1 MKEVLKRANSPTPA
15 FFRKLRNTGLMLTS
29 ISASVLARQDL
40 FPHAIVTIAG
50 YAAVGGAVLSAV
62 CQLVKENEQ

>member
-1 MKEVLKRANSPTPA
+1 MKEVMKRANSPTPA
-15 FFRKLRNTGLMLTS
+15 FFRKLRNTGLALTS
-29 ISASVLARQDL
+29 LSAAFLSTPDL
-40 FPHAIVTIAG
+40 LPGIMVTIAG